1 MKPFYKV
8 VHHLV
13 RWILKVFF
21 GMKVTGAVNVPGE
34 GRIIIASNHISAFD
48 PPAVAV
54 ATDRELHFLAK
65 KELFSVPLMGTIIRR
80 LNAFPVDRG
89 AGDIKALKTFISLLN
104 QNNAII
110 LFPEGTRSRDGE
122 LGKAKEG
129 VGMLAMRTKSDI
141 IPVYVSGTR
150 KIRRAILRKPRVQ
163 IKFGHRIHL
172 EKYSQLE
179 IDDRERYQKISN
191 DTLEEIRRLRDENNH

>member
-1 MKPFYKV
+1 MKLFYKII
-8 VHHLV
+8 HRLV
-13 RWILKVFF
+13 RWIMRIFF
-21 GMKVTGAVNVPGE
+21 GMKVTGEANVPRD
-34 GRIIIASNHISAFD
+34 GRIIIASNHISGFD
-48 PPAVAV
+48 PPAVGV

-65 KELFSVPLMGTIIRR
+65 KELFAIPLLGAVIRR
-80 LNAFPVDRG
+80 LNAYPVDRG

-141 IPVYVSGTR
+141 IPVYISGTR

-163 IKFGHRIHL
+163 IKFGHRIYL
-172 EKYSQLE
+172 EKYSQLK
-179 IDDRERYQKISN
+179 IDDRARYQQISN

>member
-1 MKPFYKV
+1 
-8 VHHLV
+8 
-13 RWILKVFF
+13 
-21 GMKVTGAVNVPGE
+21 MKVTGEANVPRE
-34 GRIIIASNHISAFD
+34 GRIIIASNHISALD
-48 PPAVAV
+48 PPALGV

-65 KELFSVPLMGTIIRR
+65 KELFKFPPMRFVLRK

-129 VGMLAMRTKSDI
+129 VGMLALRTKSDI

-150 KIRRAILRKPRVQ
+150 KVRRAIFRKPRVKV
-163 IKFGHRIHL
+163 KFGHRIFL
-172 EKYSQLE
+172 ENYLKLE
-179 IDDRERYQKISN
+179 IEDRDRYKLISN
-191 DTLEEIRRLRDENNH
+191 AALEEIRRLRDENNY

>member
-1 MKPFYKV
+1 MKLFYKII
-8 VHHLV
+8 HRLV
-13 RWILKVFF
+13 RWIMKIFF
-21 GMKVTGAVNVPGE
+21 GMKVTGEANVPRD
-34 GRIIIASNHISAFD
+34 GRIIIASNHISGFD
-48 PPAVAV
+48 PPAVGV

-65 KELFSVPLMGTIIRR
+65 KELFAIPLLGAVIRR
-80 LNAFPVDRG
+80 LNAYPVDRG

-141 IPVYVSGTR
+141 IPVYISGTR

-163 IKFGHRIHL
+163 IKFGHRIYL
-172 EKYSQLE
+172 EKYSQLK
-179 IDDRERYQKISN
+179 IDDRARYQQISN